1 MVEFDFFQ
9 IYHALFAI
17 SVFPVKQDVLSYRHA
32 HFAGF
37 PFWLYFVQSNGL
49 RLLREVFQGDDFSFL
64 NWEGVFP
71 VIFLKALLNAD
82 LEL

>member
-1 MVEFDFFQ
+1 MVKFDFFQ
-9 IYHALFAI
+9 IYHTPFAI

-32 HFAGF
+32 PFAGY
-37 PFWLYFVQSNGL
+37 PFLLYFFQSNGL
-49 RLLREVFQGDDFSFL
+49 SALWKVFQGDAFSFL